1 MLEHK
6 SDYNVVSDGIVA
18 GSIQVPGS
26 KLPILLMADAQTT
39 GGYPKIATVISS
51 DLPVLGVRGAGR
63 TVRFQS
69 VSREE
74 AETIRRAE
82 HQRLISKIREIRPV
96 AARGI
101 SLEALY
107 NQNLIDGVVDANT

>member
-1 MLEHK
+1 
-6 SDYNVVSDGIVA
+6 
-18 GSIQVPGS
+18 
-26 KLPILLMADAQTT
+26 MADAQTT
-39 GGYPKIATVISS
+39 GGYPKIATVISA

-69 VSREE
+69 VPREE
-74 AETIRRAE
+74 AETFRRTE
-82 HQRLISKIREIRPV
+82 HQQLMSKIREIRPV